1 MRPSMKRVIPPL
13 LSLRAFEAAAR
24 HLSFSKAGDELNVTQ
39 GAISR
44 QIKILEGYLN
54 TSLFN
59 RLTRNVELTPFGHTY
74 LSAVTAA
81 LDTLEE
87 ATSSLVNRTHA
98 LSISILP
105 SMGSLWLMQRLTD
118 FTRAYPEVR
127 LHVSSSLEPVNFRR
141 DNVDLAIRV
150 GKLPWQDYP
159 STSSNISFQMVD
171 SWSGVVATHLWDDF
185 LTPVCSRAL
194 VERDGPISSPQ
205 DLNRFCLIH
214 NEARSDA
221 WPSWLAANDAARVSG
236 ASSLVVGHSFLG
248 VNAARNGMGIACV
261 PTIEIEK
268 VEWRD
273 ELVRPFASEVKSA
286 GAYYLLSP
294 KDRANFPEVKL
305 FKDWLATL

>member
-1 MRPSMKRVIPPL
+1 MKRVIPPL

-59 RLTRNVELTPFGHTY
+59 RLTRNVELTPFGQAY
-74 LSAVTAA
+74 LAAVTSA

-87 ATSSLVNRTHA
+87 ATSSLVNRTHS

-118 FTRAYPEVR
+118 FNRAYPEVR
-127 LHVSSSLEPVNFRR
+127 LHVSSSLEPVDFRR
-141 DNVDLAIRV
+141 DHVDLAIRV

-159 STSSNISFQMVD
+159 CDHSDIGFQMVE
-171 SWSGVVATHLWDDF
+171 SWAGVTATHLWDDY

-194 VERDGPISSPQ
+194 LEREGPIQSPL
-205 DLNRFCLIH
+205 DLDRFCLIH
-214 NEARSDA
+214 NEARADA
-221 WPSWLAANDAARVSG
+221 WPSWLAANGAARVQG
-236 ASSLVVGHSFLG
+236 ASTLVVGHSFLG
-248 VNAARNGMGIACV
+248 VNAARNGLGIACV
-261 PTIEIEK
+261 PTIEIDK

-286 GAYYLLSP
+286 GAYYLLYP
-294 KDRANFPEVKL
+294 KDRAGFPEVKL
-305 FKDWLATL
+305 FRDWLKSL